1 MESQF
6 KITEKV
12 IEAYEKANDYGKE
25 ILEGIFGKEA
35 FSSDIRDKIK
45 TWLDA
50 VEILGIDNKY
60 VKEYLDVSDKT
71 CAKDIIAFARLKV
84 IAEALNEGWIQK
96 FDDEEYRYYPLFKI
110 YTKEEYEE
118 LDEDEKKACRV
129 VDHSSH
135 ISNASNGIAFAYA
148 DRASSCSSPFYGYR
162 LEFKTRELAE
172 YCGKQFIDIW
182 KDYLLD

>member
-1 MESQF
+1 MENVL
-6 KITEKV
+6 KVNAKV

-25 ILEGIFGKEA
+25 ILEGIFGKKA
-35 FSSDIRDKIK
+35 FSNDIKDKVK
-45 TWLDA
+45 NWLDA
-50 VEILGIDNKY
+50 VEILGIDNKS
-60 VKEYLDVSDKT
+60 VKDYLDVSDKT

-118 LDEDEKKACRV
+118 LDEDEKKELRV
-129 VDHSSH
+129 VGNSSH
-135 ISNASNGIAFAYA
+135 ISNASDVIAFAYA
-148 DRASSCSSPFYGYR
+148 DRATSCSSPFYGSR

-182 KDYLLD
+182 KDYLFG